1 MIQVDLLIVCS
12 DAFLTVAGVR
22 SIFDEEALLA
32 GDAMLLHSTKKF
44 SRFSRKHWSDY
55 HLDATLE
62 RWLELVA

>member
-1 MIQVDLLIVCS
+1 MCG
-12 DAFLTVAGVR
+12 DAFLTVASVC

-32 GDAMLLHSTKKF
+32 RDAMLLHSSKEF
-44 SRFSRKHWSDY
+44 GGFARKHWSDD